1 MGSENSLVLHREKDA
16 TTTELRRC
24 RRKQKTKNYP
34 EGIPSEQNH
43 KRTMAFK
50 KENRPRPT
58 FSKITIGLASPDTIL
73 ERSYGEVL
81 KPETINY
88 RTYKPERDGL
98 FCERIFGPVK
108 DYECACGKYKRIRYK
123 GIVCDRCGVEVT
135 EKKVRRERMGHIKL
149 VVPVVHIWYF
159 KSLPNKIGYLLGVS
173 SKKLET
179 IIYYER
185 FVVIQSGIRADKGQ
199 NVGDLLTEEE
209 YLDIL
214 ETLPKDNQYLPDDDP
229 NKFIAKMGA
238 EAVHDML
245 QRIDLDQLSFD
256 LRNAAATET
265 SQQRK
270 ADALK
275 RLSVVEAFRDA
286 NTRITNRP
294 EWMVMQYIP
303 VIPPELRP
311 LVPLDG
317 GRFASSDLNDL
328 YRRVIIRNNRLKR
341 LLEIKAPE
349 VILRNEKR
357 MLQEAIDSLF
367 DNSRKS
373 NAVKAEG
380 GRALKSL
387 SDVLKGKQGRFRQN
401 LLGKRV
407 DYSGRSVIVV
417 GPEMKL
423 HECGLPK
430 DMAAELFKPFII
442 RKLIERGI
450 VKTVKSARKLVDKK
464 EAIVW
469 DILENILKGHPVLL
483 NRAPTLH
490 RLSIQAFQPKLIEG
504 KAIQLHPL
512 VTTAFNADFDGDQM
526 AVHVPLSNAAIL
538 EAQLLMLAS
547 HNILNPQNGTPITL
561 PSQDMVLGLYYI
573 SKGRKS
579 ADGEKVRGE
588 GKVFYSTE
596 EVMIAFNEG
605 VVDLHAWVKV
615 KTNIRNADG
624 LLEHKLIETTV
635 GRVIFNQYVP
645 AEVGF
650 VNALLTKKNL
660 REIIGDI
667 IEITSVPKT
676 AKFLD
681 DIKQLGFRTAFQ
693 GGLSFSINDL
703 IIPDIKEE
711 LLENAKGEVSEV
723 WENYNMGLITN
734 NERYN
739 QTVDIWSRVDTRITE
754 TLIRE
759 LATDKQGFNS
769 VYMMLDSGARGSKQ
783 QIKQLAGIRGLM
795 AKPRKSGSSGS
806 EIIENPILSN
816 FKGGLNVLDYF
827 ISTHGARKGLA
838 DTALKTA
845 DAGYLTRR
853 LVDVAQDVVITEED
867 CGTLRGIATSALKDN
882 EDIIEALADRIV
894 GRISLHD
901 VYDLQN
907 DSLIVA
913 AGDEITPVV
922 AKKIED
928 AGIETI
934 EIRSVL
940 TCESKRGCCVR
951 CYGKNLASGVRAQRG
966 DAVGIIAAQS
976 IGEPGTQLTLR
987 TFHVGGVAGSA
998 TVDSTLLAKFE
1009 GTVQFDGLRTV
1020 AIQNN
1025 EGDKVQ
1031 IVIGRT
1037 GEVRVI
1043 DTKND
1048 RLLISN
1054 NIPYGATLLVRDGQK
1069 VGKGDVICTWD
1080 PFNNVIVAE
1089 VNGSLRFENVIEGVT
1104 YREESDEQ
1112 TGHREKVVIETRDK
1126 TKIPSVIVE
1135 GKEIKS
1141 YNLPTGS
1148 HIIPDEGDE
1157 VKAGQVIVKIPR
1169 VLGKLRDITGGL
1181 PRVTELFE
1189 ARNPS
1194 NPAVVSEIDGVVTMG
1209 AIKRGNREII
1219 IEAKDGVQKKY
1230 LVPLTR
1236 QILAQDGD
1244 FVKAG
1249 SPLSDGQISPQD
1261 ILSIQGPFAVQQYV
1275 VNEIQE
1281 VYRLQGVKINDKHI
1295 EVIVRQ
1301 MMRKV
1306 SIVDP
1311 GDTRFLEDDSVD
1323 KFEFLEENDFIF
1335 DKKVVTEVG
1344 ESAKLRAGQIVSLRE
1359 VREEN
1364 SVLRRNDK
1372 KLVEF
1377 RDAQP
1382 ATSSP
1387 TLLGITKA
1395 SLGVQSWI
1403 SAASFQE
1410 TTKVLSSAAIHGKT
1424 DEMLGLKENV
1434 ITGHPIPAGT
1444 GLRDFE
1450 NMIVGSKEEY
1460 ELLQTTR
1467 EAMTFDEEE

>member
-1 MGSENSLVLHREKDA
+1 MAIKKD
-16 TTTELRRC
+16 
-24 RRKQKTKNYP
+24 
-34 EGIPSEQNH
+34 
-43 KRTMAFK
+43 
-50 KENRPRPT
+50 NRPRPA

-179 IIYYER
+179 IVYYER

-214 ETLPKDNQYLPDDDP
+214 DALPKDNQYLPDDDP

-387 SDVLKGKQGRFRQN
+387 TDVLKGKQGRFRQN
-401 LLGKRV
+401 PLGKRV

-417 GPEMKL
+417 GPDMKL

-464 EAIVW
+464 ESVVW
-469 DILENILKGHPVLL
+469 DILENILKGHPILL

-526 AVHVPLSNAAIL
+526 AVHVPLSNAAVL

-573 SKGRKS
+573 TKGKKTN
-579 ADGEKVRGE
+579 ANETIRGE
-588 GKVFYSTE
+588 GKAFYSSE
-596 EVMIAFNEG
+596 EVIIAYNEG
-605 VVDLHAWVKV
+605 KVDLHAWIKV
-615 KTNIRNADG
+615 KANIRNADG

-635 GRVIFNQYVP
+635 GRVIFNQHVP

-660 REIIGDI
+660 RDIIGDI
-667 IEITSVPKT
+667 IEITNVPKT

-693 GGLSFSINDL
+693 GGLSFNINDL
-703 IIPDIKEE
+703 IIPDVKEQ
-711 LLENAKGEVSEV
+711 LLENV
-723 WENYNMGLITN
+723 
-734 NERYN
+734 
-739 QTVDIWSRVDTRITE
+739 
-754 TLIRE
+754 
-759 LATDKQGFNS
+759 
-769 VYMMLDSGARGSKQ
+769 
-783 QIKQLAGIRGLM
+783 
-795 AKPRKSGSSGS
+795 
-806 EIIENPILSN
+806 
-816 FKGGLNVLDYF
+816 
-827 ISTHGARKGLA
+827 
-838 DTALKTA
+838 
-845 DAGYLTRR
+845 
-853 LVDVAQDVVITEED
+853 
-867 CGTLRGIATSALKDN
+867 
-882 EDIIEALADRIV
+882 
-894 GRISLHD
+894 
-901 VYDLQN
+901 
-907 DSLIVA
+907 
-913 AGDEITPVV
+913 
-922 AKKIED
+922 
-928 AGIETI
+928 
-934 EIRSVL
+934 
-940 TCESKRGCCVR
+940 
-951 CYGKNLASGVRAQRG
+951 
-966 DAVGIIAAQS
+966 
-976 IGEPGTQLTLR
+976 
-987 TFHVGGVAGSA
+987 
-998 TVDSTLLAKFE
+998 
-1009 GTVQFDGLRTV
+1009 
-1020 AIQNN
+1020 
-1025 EGDKVQ
+1025 
-1031 IVIGRT
+1031 
-1037 GEVRVI
+1037 
-1043 DTKND
+1043 
-1048 RLLISN
+1048 
-1054 NIPYGATLLVRDGQK
+1054 
-1069 VGKGDVICTWD
+1069 
-1080 PFNNVIVAE
+1080 
-1089 VNGSLRFENVIEGVT
+1089 
-1104 YREESDEQ
+1104 
-1112 TGHREKVVIETRDK
+1112 
-1126 TKIPSVIVE
+1126 
-1135 GKEIKS
+1135 
-1141 YNLPTGS
+1141 
-1148 HIIPDEGDE
+1148 
-1157 VKAGQVIVKIPR
+1157 
-1169 VLGKLRDITGGL
+1169 
-1181 PRVTELFE
+1181 
-1189 ARNPS
+1189 
-1194 NPAVVSEIDGVVTMG
+1194 
-1209 AIKRGNREII
+1209 
-1219 IEAKDGVQKKY
+1219 
-1230 LVPLTR
+1230 
-1236 QILAQDGD
+1236 
-1244 FVKAG
+1244 
-1249 SPLSDGQISPQD
+1249 
-1261 ILSIQGPFAVQQYV
+1261 
-1275 VNEIQE
+1275 
-1281 VYRLQGVKINDKHI
+1281 
-1295 EVIVRQ
+1295 
-1301 MMRKV
+1301 
-1306 SIVDP
+1306 
-1311 GDTRFLEDDSVD
+1311 
-1323 KFEFLEENDFIF
+1323 
-1335 DKKVVTEVG
+1335 
-1344 ESAKLRAGQIVSLRE
+1344 
-1359 VREEN
+1359 
-1364 SVLRRNDK
+1364 
-1372 KLVEF
+1372 
-1377 RDAQP
+1377 
-1382 ATSSP
+1382 
-1387 TLLGITKA
+1387 
-1395 SLGVQSWI
+1395 
-1403 SAASFQE
+1403 
-1410 TTKVLSSAAIHGKT
+1410 
-1424 DEMLGLKENV
+1424 
-1434 ITGHPIPAGT
+1434 
-1444 GLRDFE
+1444 
-1450 NMIVGSKEEY
+1450 
-1460 ELLQTTR
+1460 
-1467 EAMTFDEEE
+1467 

>member
-1 MGSENSLVLHREKDA
+1 
-16 TTTELRRC
+16 
-24 RRKQKTKNYP
+24 
-34 EGIPSEQNH
+34 
-43 KRTMAFK
+43 MAIK

-58 FSKITIGLASPDTIL
+58 FSRITIGLASPDTIL

-159 KSLPNKIGYLLGVS
+159 KSLPNKIGYLLGMS
-173 SKKLET
+173 SKKLES
-179 IIYYER
+179 IVYYER
-185 FVVIQSGIRADKGQ
+185 FVVIQSGLRADKGQ
-199 NVGDLLTEEE
+199 NYGDLLTEEE

-214 ETLPKDNQYLPDDDP
+214 EALPKDNQYLPDDDP

-238 EAVHDML
+238 EAVHDL
-245 QRIDLDQLSFD
+245 LARIDLDQLSFD

-294 EWMVMQYIP
+294 EWMVMQYVP

-357 MLQEAIDSLF
+357 MLQEAVDSLF

-417 GPEMKL
+417 GPELKL

-464 EAIVW
+464 EAVVW
-469 DILENILKGHPVLL
+469 DILENILKGHPVML

-526 AVHVPLSNAAIL
+526 AVHVPLSNAAVL
-538 EAQLLMLAS
+538 EAQLLMLSS

-573 SKGRKS
+573 TKGKKS
-579 ADGEKVRGE
+579 SDAEKVKGE
-588 GKVFYSTE
+588 DKIFYSNE
-596 EVMIAFNEG
+596 EVIIAYNEG
-605 VVDLHAWVKV
+605 VVDLHAWIKV
-615 KTNIRNADG
+615 KTNIRNEDG

-635 GRVIFNQYVP
+635 GRVIFNQHVP
-645 AEVGF
+645 NEVGF

-667 IEITSVPKT
+667 IKITNIPKT
-676 AKFLD
+676 VKFLD

-693 GGLSFSINDL
+693 GGLSFNINDL
-703 IIPDIKEE
+703 IIPDNKEE
-711 LLENAKGEVSEV
+711 LLGNAKVEVDEV
-723 WENYNMGLITN
+723 WDNYNMGLITN

-739 QTVDIWSRVDTRITE
+739 QIVDIWSRVDTRITE

-759 LATDKQGFNS
+759 LSHDKQGFNS

-783 QIKQLAGIRGLM
+783 QIKQLAGMRGLM
-795 AKPRKSGSSGS
+795 AKPRKSGSTGS

-853 LVDVAQDVVITEED
+853 LVDVSQDMVITEED
-867 CGTLRGIATSALKDN
+867 CGTLRGIATTALKDN
-882 EDIIEALADRIV
+882 EDIIEPLSDRIA
-894 GRISLHD
+894 GRTSLHD
-901 VYDLQN
+901 VYDPQSEEL
-907 DSLIVA
+907 LVA
-913 AGDEITPVV
+913 GGDEITTEI

-928 AGIETI
+928 AAVEAV

-940 TCESKRGCCVR
+940 TCESKRGVCVK
-951 CYGKNLASGVRAQRG
+951 CYGKNLANGNLAQRG

-998 TVDSTLLAKFE
+998 SVESTLPAKFD
-1009 GTVQFDGLRTV
+1009 GTIQFDGLRTV
-1020 AIQNN
+1020 ITENN

-1031 IVIGRT
+1031 VVIGRT
-1037 GEVRVI
+1037 GEVRII

-1054 NIPYGATLLVRDGQK
+1054 NIPYGATLSVKDGQK

-1080 PFNNVIVAE
+1080 PFNNVIIAE
-1089 VNGSLRFENVIEGVT
+1089 INGTVKFENVIEGVT
-1104 YREESDEQ
+1104 YREEADEQ

-1126 TKIPSVIVE
+1126 TKIPSILVE

-1148 HIIPDEGDE
+1148 HIVVEGDDD
-1157 VKAGQVIVKIPR
+1157 VKAGKVIVKIPR

-1194 NPAVVSEIDGVVTMG
+1194 NPAIVSEIDGVVTMG
-1209 AIKRGNREII
+1209 AVKRGNREII
-1219 IEAKDGVQKKY
+1219 IEAKDGVTKKY

-1249 SPLSDGQISPQD
+1249 SPLSDGQTSPQD

-1281 VYRLQGVKINDKHI
+1281 VYRLQGVRINDKHI

-1311 GDTRFLEDDSVD
+1311 GDTKFLEEDLVD
-1323 KFEFLEENDFIF
+1323 KFEFVEENDFIY
-1335 DKKVVTEVG
+1335 DKKVVTETGDSV
-1344 ESAKLRAGQIVSLRE
+1344 KLRAGQIVSVRDL
-1359 VREEN
+1359 REEN
-1364 SVLRRNDK
+1364 SILRRNDK

-1377 RDAQP
+1377 RDARP
-1382 ATSSP
+1382 ATSAP

-1395 SLGVQSWI
+1395 SLGTQSWI

-1410 TTKVLSSAAIHGKT
+1410 TTKVLSSAAIQGKT
-1424 DEMLGLKENV
+1424 DEMMGLKENV

-1444 GLRDFE
+1444 GLREFE

>member
-1 MGSENSLVLHREKDA
+1 MAIKKD
-16 TTTELRRC
+16 
-24 RRKQKTKNYP
+24 
-34 EGIPSEQNH
+34 
-43 KRTMAFK
+43 
-50 KENRPRPT
+50 NRPKSS
-58 FSKITIGLASPDTIL
+58 FSKITISLASPDSIL
-73 ERSYGEVL
+73 DRSYGEVL

-98 FCERIFGPVK
+98 FCEKIFGPVK

-159 KSLPNKIGYLLGVS
+159 KSLPNKIGYLLGIS
-173 SKKLET
+173 SKKLES

-185 FVVIQSGIRADKGQ
+185 FVVIQPGILADKGKKQ
-199 NVGDLLTEEE
+199 GDLLAEEE
-209 YLDIL
+209 YLDL
-214 ETLPKDNQYLPDDDP
+214 LDTLPKENQYLPDEDP

-238 EAVHDML
+238 EAVHDL
-245 QRIDLDQLSFD
+245 LLRIKLDELSYS
-256 LRNAAATET
+256 LRSAAATET

-275 RLSVVEAFRDA
+275 RLSVVESFRDA
-286 NTRITNRP
+286 NSRIVNRP

-417 GPEMKL
+417 GPELKL

-450 VKTVKSARKLVDKK
+450 VKTVKSARKLVDRKD
-464 EAIVW
+464 ASVW
-469 DILENILKGHPVLL
+469 DILENILKGHPIML

-490 RLSIQAFQPKLIEG
+490 RLSIQSFQPKLVEG

-512 VTTAFNADFDGDQM
+512 VCASFNADFDGDQM
-526 AVHVPLSNAAIL
+526 AVHVPLSHAAVL

-573 SKGRKS
+573 SKGKRN
-579 ADGEKVRGE
+579 ADNDVVKGE
-588 GKVFYSTE
+588 GMRFYNAD
-596 EVMIAFNEG
+596 EVIIAYNEAK
-605 VVDLHAWVKV
+605 VDLHAFIKVKV
-615 KTNIRNADG
+615 NVRNDQG
-624 LLEHKLIETTV
+624 VLENKLIETTV
-635 GRVIFNQYVP
+635 GRVLFNQAVP

-650 VNALLTKKNL
+650 INALLTKKSL
-660 REIIGDI
+660 RDIIGDI
-667 IEITSVPKT
+667 IKITNVPTT

-681 DIKQLGFRTAFQ
+681 AIKEIGFRMAFR
-693 GGLSFSINDL
+693 GGLSFNIQDL
-703 IIPDIKEE
+703 ILPVKKEDMIDQ
-711 LLENAKGEVSEV
+711 AADEVKEV
-723 WENYNMGLITN
+723 WNNYNMGLITN

-739 QTVDIWSRVDTRITE
+739 QIVDIWSRVDTKVTE
-754 TLIRE
+754 SLIR
-759 LATDKQGFNS
+759 AMASDKQGFNS

-783 QIKQLAGIRGLM
+783 QVKQLAGIRGLM
-795 AKPRKSGSSGS
+795 AKPRKSGSTGS

-816 FKGGLNVLDYF
+816 FKDGLSVLEYF

-853 LVDVAQDVVITEED
+853 LVDVAQDVIIADED

-882 EDIIEALADRIV
+882 EDIVEPLYDRIL
-894 GRISLHD
+894 GRTSLHD
-901 VYDLQN
+901 VYEPLTDN
-907 DSLIVA
+907 LIVS
-913 AGDEITPVV
+913 AGEHINEDT

-928 AGIETI
+928 SGIETI

-940 TCESKRGCCVR
+940 TCESKRGVCVK
-951 CYGKNLASGVRAQRG
+951 CYGLNLATGNIAQKG

-998 TVDSTLLAKFE
+998 SVESHLVAKFE
-1009 GTVQFDGLRTV
+1009 GVVQFDGLRTV
-1020 AIQNN
+1020 KAKNN
-1025 EGDKVQ
+1025 EGKDVQ

-1037 GEVRVI
+1037 AEMRI
-1043 DTKND
+1043 MDLKND
-1048 RLLISN
+1048 RVLITN
-1054 NIPYGATLLVRDGQK
+1054 NVPYGSLLVATEGKK
-1069 VGKGDVICTWD
+1069 VAKGDVICSWD
-1080 PFNNVIVAE
+1080 PFNNVVIAE
-1089 VNGSLRFENVIEGVT
+1089 VAGQVVFENVIDGVT
-1104 YREESDEQ
+1104 FREEADEQ
-1112 TGHREKVVIETRDK
+1112 TGHREKVVIESKDK
-1126 TKIPSVIVE
+1126 TKIPSIKIL
-1135 GKEIKS
+1135 GKDEKM
-1141 YNLPTGS
+1141 YNLPVGS
-1148 HIIPDEGDE
+1148 HIVIEEGDE
-1157 VKAGQVIVKIPR
+1157 VKAGQVLVKIPR

-1189 ARNPS
+1189 ARNPG
-1194 NPAVVSEIDGVVTMG
+1194 NPAVVSEIDGVVTFG
-1209 AIKRGNREII
+1209 DIKRGNREIKV
-1219 IEAKDGVQKKY
+1219 EAKDGIVKKY
-1230 LVPLTR
+1230 LVTLTR
-1236 QILAQDGD
+1236 QILVQDGD

-1249 SPLSDGQISPQD
+1249 TPLSDGQIAPSD
-1261 ILSIQGPFAVQQYV
+1261 ILSIKGPFAVQEYV

-1301 MMRKV
+1301 MMRKAE
-1306 SIVDP
+1306 IVDP
-1311 GDTRFLEDDSVD
+1311 GDTRFLEGD
-1323 KFEFLEENDFIF
+1323 LEDRLDFNVENDWIY
-1335 DKKVVTEVG
+1335 DKKFVEDAGDSEV
-1344 ESAKLRAGQIVSLRE
+1344 LHVGQIASLRE
-1359 VREEN
+1359 IREEN
-1364 SVLRRNDK
+1364 SILRRADK
-1372 KLVEF
+1372 KVVEF
-1377 RDAQP
+1377 RDARP
-1382 ATSSP
+1382 ATSTP
-1387 TLLGITKA
+1387 VLLGITKA
-1395 SLGVQSWI
+1395 SLGTQSWI

-1410 TTKVLSSAAIHGKT
+1410 TTKVLSSAAIQGKT
-1424 DEMLGLKENV
+1424 DDMLGLKENV
-1434 ITGHPIPAGT
+1434 ITGHHIPAGT
-1444 GLRDFE
+1444 GLREYE
-1450 NMIVGSKEEY
+1450 NILVGSKEEY
-1460 ELLQTTR
+1460 ELLQITR
-1467 EAMTFDEEE
+1467 EVMSFDEEE

>member
-1 MGSENSLVLHREKDA
+1 
-16 TTTELRRC
+16 
-24 RRKQKTKNYP
+24 
-34 EGIPSEQNH
+34 
-43 KRTMAFK
+43 MAFK
-50 KENRPRPT
+50 KENRPRST
-58 FSKITIGLASPDTIL
+58 FSKITIGLASPDSIL

-159 KSLPNKIGYLLGVS
+159 KSLPNKIGYLLGTS

-179 IIYYER
+179 IVYYER
-185 FVVIQSGIRADKGQ
+185 FVVIQAGIRADKGQ
-199 NVGDLLTEEE
+199 KYADLLTEEE

-214 ETLPKDNQYLPDDDP
+214 DALPKENQLLPDEDP

-238 EAVHDML
+238 EAVHAML
-245 QRIDLDQLSFD
+245 ERLDLDQLSFD
-256 LRNAAATET
+256 LRNAAANET

-275 RLSVVEAFRDA
+275 RLSVVESFRDA
-286 NTRITNRP
+286 NTRIVNRP

-417 GPEMKL
+417 GPEMKM

-464 EAIVW
+464 EAIIW
-469 DILENILKGHPVLL
+469 DILENILKGHPVML

-538 EAQLLMLAS
+538 EAQLLMLSS

-573 SKGRKS
+573 TKGKKTIG
-579 ADGEKVRGE
+579 DDIVKGE
-588 GKVFYSTE
+588 GKAFYSAE
-596 EVMIAFNEG
+596 EVIIAYNEKQI
-605 VVDLHAWVKV
+605 DLHA
-615 KTNIRNADG
+615 NIRVRANWRNADG
-624 LLEHKLIETTV
+624 TLTYKLIETTV
-635 GRVIFNQYVP
+635 GRVIFNQFVP
-645 AEVGF
+645 KEVGF
-650 VNALLTKKNL
+650 INTLLTKKNL

-667 IEITSVPKT
+667 IKWTNVPVT

-681 DIKQLGFRTAFQ
+681 DIKSLGYRMAFR
-693 GGLSFSINDL
+693 GGLSFNINDL
-703 IIPDIKEE
+703 IIPAVKEE
-711 LLENAKGEVSEV
+711 LVENAQSEVSEV
-723 WENYNMGLITN
+723 WDSYNMGLITN

-739 QTVDIWSRVDTRITE
+739 QIIDIWSRVDTKVTE

-759 LATDKQGFNS
+759 LAIDKQGFNS

-783 QIKQLAGIRGLM
+783 QIKQLAGMRGLM

-806 EIIENPILSN
+806 EIIENPILAN
-816 FKGGLNVLDYF
+816 FKDGLSVLEYF

-853 LVDVAQDVVITEED
+853 LVDVAQDVVINEED
-867 CGTLRGIATSALKDN
+867 CGTLRGIATAALKDN
-882 EDIIEALADRIV
+882 EDIIETLSDRIE
-894 GRISLHD
+894 GRTSLHN
-901 VYDLQN
+901 VYHPVTEEV
-907 DSLIVA
+907 LIG
-913 AGDEITPVV
+913 AGQEISAEV

-928 AGIETI
+928 TGVEAV

-940 TCESKRGCCVR
+940 TCESKRGVCVK
-951 CYGKNLASGVRAQRG
+951 CYGKNLASGTIAQRG

-998 TVDSTLLAKFE
+998 SVESSLLAKFD
-1009 GTVQFDGLRTV
+1009 GTLQFDGLRTV
-1020 AIQNN
+1020 NTENN
-1025 EGDKVQ
+1025 EGKKIAV
-1031 IVIGRT
+1031 VIGRT
-1037 GEVRVI
+1037 GEIRNTDVK
-1043 DTKND
+1043 TD
-1048 RLLISN
+1048 RLLN
-1054 NIPYGATLLVRDGQK
+1054 TMHIPYGAILNVKDGQK
-1069 VGKGDVICTWD
+1069 VAKGDVICTWD

-1089 VNGSLRFENVIEGVT
+1089 SNGTVTFESVIEGIT
-1104 YREESDEQ
+1104 YRDEADEQ
-1112 TGHREKVVIETRDK
+1112 TGHREKVVIETKDK
-1126 TKIPSVIVE
+1126 TKLPAIIVE
-1135 GKEIKS
+1135 GKDKKT
-1141 YNLPTGS
+1141 YNLPVGS
-1148 HIIPDEGDE
+1148 HISIEQGDV
-1157 VKAGQVIVKIPR
+1157 VKSGQVLVKIPR
-1169 VLGKLRDITGGL
+1169 VLSKLKDITGGL

-1194 NPAVVSEIDGVVTMG
+1194 NPAVVCEIDGVVSFG
-1209 AIKRGNREII
+1209 AIKRGNREISV
-1219 IEAKDGVQKKY
+1219 EAKDGVLRKY
-1230 LVPLTR
+1230 LVPLSR
-1236 QILAQDGD
+1236 QILVQDSD

-1249 SPLSDGQISPQD
+1249 AALSDGQIAPAD
-1261 ILSIQGPFAVQQYV
+1261 ILSIKGPFAVQEYV

-1281 VYRLQGVKINDKHI
+1281 VYRLQGVRINDKHI

-1306 SIVDP
+1306 TIEDA
-1311 GDTRFLEDDSVD
+1311 GDTKFLEGDTEDRLD
-1323 KFEFLEENDFIF
+1323 FNMENDYIF
-1335 DKKVVTEVG
+1335 DKKVVTDAG
-1344 ESAKLRAGQIVSLRE
+1344 ESTTLKSGQITTLRD

-1364 SVLRRNDK
+1364 SILRRSDK

-1377 RDAQP
+1377 RDAHP

-1387 TLLGITKA
+1387 LLLGITKA
-1395 SLGVQSWI
+1395 SLGTHSWI

-1410 TTKVLSSAAIHGKT
+1410 TTKVLSSAAIQGKT

-1434 ITGHPIPAGT
+1434 ITGHHIPAGT
-1444 GLRDFE
+1444 GLREFE

-1460 ELLQTTR
+1460 ELLMTTK
-1467 EAMTFDEEE
+1467 EAMSFDEEE

>member
-1 MGSENSLVLHREKDA
+1 
-16 TTTELRRC
+16 
-24 RRKQKTKNYP
+24 
-34 EGIPSEQNH
+34 
-43 KRTMAFK
+43 MAFNK
-50 KENRPRPT
+50 RDNRPRPT
-58 FSKITIGLASPDTIL
+58 FSKITIGLASPDSIL
-73 ERSYGEVL
+73 EKSFGEVL

-159 KSLPNKIGYLLGVS
+159 KSLPNKIGYLLGMS
-173 SKKLET
+173 SKKLES

-185 FVVIQSGIRADKGQ
+185 FVVIQPGIRTDKGQ
-199 NVGDLLTEEE
+199 NYGDLLTEEE

-214 ETLPKDNQYLPDDDP
+214 DTLPKDNQYLPDDDP
-229 NKFIAKMGA
+229 NKFVAKMGA
-238 EAVHDML
+238 EAVSDL
-245 QRIDLDQLSFD
+245 LSRIDLDQLSFD

-275 RLSVVEAFRDA
+275 RLSVVESFRDA
-286 NTRITNRP
+286 QTRISNRP

-357 MLQEAIDSLF
+357 MLQEAVDSLF

-464 EAIVW
+464 EAVIW
-469 DILENILKGHPVLL
+469 DILENILKGHPVML

-490 RLSIQAFQPKLIEG
+490 RLSIQAFQPKLVEG

-512 VTTAFNADFDGDQM
+512 VTSAFNADFDGDQM

-573 SKGRKS
+573 SKGKKS
-579 ADGEKVRGE
+579 TETEKVLGE
-588 GKVFYSTE
+588 GKAFYSEE
-596 EVMIAFNEG
+596 EVIIAYNEG
-605 VVDLHAWVKV
+605 KIDLHAHIRVRTKV
-615 KTNIRNADG
+615 RQNEELVT
-624 LLEHKLIETTV
+624 KLIETTV
-635 GRVIFNQYVP
+635 GRVIFNQFVP
-645 AEVGF
+645 KEVGF

-667 IEITSVPKT
+667 IKITNVPKT

-703 IIPDIKEE
+703 IIPDIKNE
-711 LLENAKGEVSEV
+711 LLENAKVEVEEV

-739 QTVDIWSRVDTRITE
+739 QIVDIWSRVDTRITE

-783 QIKQLAGIRGLM
+783 QIKQLAGMRGLM
-795 AKPRKSGSSGS
+795 AKPRKSGSTGS

-882 EDIIEALADRIV
+882 EDVIEPLSDRIE
-894 GRISLHD
+894 GRTSVHD
-901 VYDLQN
+901 VYDPITEE
-907 DSLIVA
+907 LIIS
-913 AGDEITPVV
+913 AGEEITTDI
-922 AKKIED
+922 ANKIEER
-928 AGIETI
+928 GIETV

-940 TCESKRGCCVR
+940 TCEAKRGTCVK
-951 CYGKNLASGVRAQRG
+951 CYGKNLATGILAQRG

-998 TVDSTLLAKFE
+998 SVESTLPAKFD
-1009 GTVQFDGLRTV
+1009 GTIQFDGVRSVTTT
-1020 AIQNN
+1020 NN
-1025 EGDKVQ
+1025 EGEKVQ
-1031 IVIGRT
+1031 VVIGRT
-1037 GEVRVI
+1037 GEVRI
-1043 DTKND
+1043 MDEKND
-1048 RLLISN
+1048 RLLITN
-1054 NIPYGATLLVRDGQK
+1054 NVPYGATLLVKDGQK
-1069 VGKGDVICTWD
+1069 IKKGDIICTWD

-1089 VNGSLRFENVIEGVT
+1089 QDGTLKFENVLEGIT
-1104 YREESDEQ
+1104 FREESDEQ

-1126 TKIPSVIVE
+1126 TKIPSIIVE
-1135 GKEIKS
+1135 GKDRKS

-1148 HIIPDEGDE
+1148 HIVVEE
-1157 VKAGQVIVKIPR
+1157 NEQVKAGQVLVKIPR

-1209 AIKRGNREII
+1209 SIKRGNREII
-1219 IEAKDGVQKKY
+1219 IEAKDGVTRKY

-1249 SPLSDGQISPQD
+1249 SPLSDGQVAPAD
-1261 ILSIQGPFAVQQYV
+1261 ILAIQGPYAVQQYV

-1281 VYRLQGVKINDKHI
+1281 VYRLQGVRINDKHI

-1311 GDTRFLEDDSVD
+1311 GDTKFLEEDLVD
-1323 KFEFLEENDFIF
+1323 KFEFLEENDYIF
-1335 DKKVVTEVG
+1335 DKKVVTDAG
-1344 ESAKLRAGQIVSLRE
+1344 ESTKMRAGQIVSLRE
-1359 VREEN
+1359 LREEN
-1364 SVLRRNDK
+1364 SILRRNDK

-1377 RDAQP
+1377 RDAKP
-1382 ATSSP
+1382 ATSAP

-1395 SLGVQSWI
+1395 SLGVTSWI

-1410 TTKVLSSAAIHGKT
+1410 TTKVLSSAAIQGKT
-1424 DEMLGLKENV
+1424 DDMLGLKENV
-1434 ITGHPIPAGT
+1434 ITGHLIPAGT
-1444 GLRDFE
+1444 GLREFE

-1467 EAMTFDEEE
+1467 EAMNFDEEE

>member
-1 MGSENSLVLHREKDA
+1 
-16 TTTELRRC
+16 
-24 RRKQKTKNYP
+24 
-34 EGIPSEQNH
+34 
-43 KRTMAFK
+43 MAIK
-50 KENRPRPT
+50 KENRPKSN
-58 FSKITIGLASPDTIL
+58 FSSITISLASPDAIL

-108 DYECACGKYKRIRYK
+108 DYECYCGKYKRIRYK

-135 EKKVRRERMGHIKL
+135 EKKVRRERMGHIRL

-159 KSLPNKIGYLLGVS
+159 KSLPNKIGYLLGMS

-179 IIYYER
+179 IVYYER
-185 FVVIQSGIRADKGQ
+185 YVVIQPGAKQEKGM
-199 NVGDLLTEEE
+199 NYGDLLTEEE

-214 ETLPKDNQYLPDDDP
+214 DTLPKDNQLLPDEDP
-229 NKFIAKMGA
+229 NKFIARMGA
-238 EAVHDML
+238 EAVEMML
-245 QRIDLDQLSFD
+245 ARIDLDSLSYQ
-256 LRNAAATET
+256 LRNQAATET

-270 ADALK
+270 AEALK
-275 RLSVVEAFRDA
+275 RLSVVEAFREA
-286 NTRITNRP
+286 NTRVENRP

-303 VIPPELRP
+303 VVPPELRP

-341 LLEIKAPE
+341 LIEIKAPE

-357 MLQEAIDSLF
+357 MLQEAVDSLF

-417 GPEMKL
+417 GPELKL

-450 VKTVKSARKLVDKK
+450 VKTVKSAKKLVDRK
-464 EAIVW
+464 EAVVW
-469 DILENILKGHPVLL
+469 DILENVLKGHPVML

-490 RLSIQAFQPKLIEG
+490 RLSIQAFQPKLVEG

-512 VTTAFNADFDGDQM
+512 VCSAFNADFDGDQM

-538 EAQLLMLAS
+538 EAQLLMLSS

-573 SKGRKS
+573 TKGRKS
-579 ADGEKVRGE
+579 TETEKVQGE
-588 GKVFYSTE
+588 GKAFYSAE
-596 EVMIAFNEG
+596 EVIIAYNEG
-605 VVDLHAWVKV
+605 RVDLHAHIKV
-615 KTNIRNADG
+615 KALVRNAKG
-624 LLEHKLIETTV
+624 ELENKLTETTV

-645 AEVGF
+645 KEAGY
-650 VNALLTKKNL
+650 VNALLTKKSL

-667 IEITSVPKT
+667 IKYTDIPKT

-681 DIKQLGFRTAFQ
+681 DIKQLGFRMAFR
-693 GGLSFSINDL
+693 GGLSFNINDL
-703 IIPDIKEE
+703 IIPEVKQHMIDG
-711 LLENAKGEVSEV
+711 AAGEVDEV
-723 WENYNMGLITN
+723 WDNYNMGLITN

-739 QTVDIWSRVDTRITE
+739 QIIDIWSRVDTKVTE

-783 QIKQLAGIRGLM
+783 QIKQLAGLRGLM
-795 AKPRKSGSSGS
+795 AKPRKSGSTGS

-816 FKGGLNVLDYF
+816 FKDGLNVLEYF

-867 CGTLRGIATSALKDN
+867 CGTLRGIATTALKDN
-882 EDIIEALADRIV
+882 EEVVEPLYDRIL
-894 GRISLHD
+894 GRTSLHD
-901 VYDLQN
+901 IYDPM
-907 DSLIVA
+907 SEELIVA
-913 AGDEITPVV
+913 AGEEITEDI
-922 AKKIED
+922 AHRIEES
-928 AGIETI
+928 AIETV

-940 TCESKRGCCVR
+940 TCESRRGVCVK
-951 CYGKNLASGVRAQRG
+951 CYGKNLATGYLAQRG

-998 TVDSTLLAKFE
+998 SVESALNAKFE
-1009 GTVQFDGLRTV
+1009 GTVQFDGLRTTTYE
-1020 AIQNN
+1020 NN
-1025 EGDKVQ
+1025 EGEKVQ
-1031 IVIGRT
+1031 VVIGRT
-1037 GEVRVI
+1037 GELRIMDV
-1043 DTKND
+1043 KND
-1048 RLLISN
+1048 RLLITN
-1054 NIPYGATLLVRDGQK
+1054 NIPYGSTLLVKDGQK
-1069 VGKGDVICTWD
+1069 VAKGDAICTWD
-1080 PFNNVIVAE
+1080 PFNAVIVSEIA
-1089 VNGSLRFENVIEGVT
+1089 GSVRFDSIIEGIT
-1104 YREESDEQ
+1104 FREEADEQ
-1112 TGHREKVVIETRDK
+1112 TGHREKVVIETKDK
-1126 TKIPSVIVE
+1126 NKIPSIIIE
-1135 GKEIKS
+1135 GNKEVKS
-1141 YNLPTGS
+1141 YNLPVGS
-1148 HIIPDEGDE
+1148 HIVIDEGDS
-1157 VKAGQVIVKIPR
+1157 VRSGQVIVKIPR
-1169 VLGKLRDITGGL
+1169 VIGKLRDITGGL

-1194 NPAVVSEIDGVVTMG
+1194 NPAIVSEIDGVVTFG
-1209 AIKRGNREII
+1209 NIKRGNREII
-1219 IEAKDGVQKKY
+1219 IESRESQVKKY

-1236 QILAQDGD
+1236 HILVQDGD

-1249 SPLSDGQISPQD
+1249 TALSDGSITPAD
-1261 ILSIQGPFAVQQYV
+1261 ILSIKGPFAVQEYL

-1306 SIVDP
+1306 TIEDP
-1311 GDTRFLEDDSVD
+1311 GDTRFLEGDTTD
-1323 KFEFLEENDFIF
+1323 KFEFFEENDNIF
-1335 DKKVVTEVG
+1335 DKKVVTDAG
-1344 ESAKLRAGQIVSLRE
+1344 ESGTLKAGQIVTLRQ

-1364 SVLRRNDK
+1364 SLLRRADK
-1372 KLVEF
+1372 KLVEY
-1377 RDAQP
+1377 RDANP

-1387 TLLGITKA
+1387 LLLGITKA
-1395 SLGVQSWI
+1395 SLGTHSWI

-1410 TTKVLSSAAIHGKT
+1410 TTKVLSSAAINGKT
-1424 DEMLGLKENV
+1424 DDMLGLKENV
-1434 ITGHPIPAGT
+1434 ITGHLIPAGT
-1444 GLRDFE
+1444 GLREFE

-1460 ELLQTTR
+1460 DILSSSKEVFQ
-1467 EAMTFDEEE
+1467 FDEEE

>member
-1 MGSENSLVLHREKDA
+1 
-16 TTTELRRC
+16 
-24 RRKQKTKNYP
+24 
-34 EGIPSEQNH
+34 
-43 KRTMAFK
+43 MAFK
-50 KENRPRPT
+50 KENRPRPS
-58 FSKITIGLASPDTIL
+58 FSQITIGLASPDSIL
-73 ERSYGEVL
+73 EKSYGEVL

-159 KSLPNKIGYLLGVS
+159 KSLPNKIGYLLGMS

-179 IIYYER
+179 IVYYER

-199 NVGDLLTEEE
+199 NYSDLLTEEE

-214 ETLPKDNQYLPDDDP
+214 DTLPKDNQHLPDEDP

-245 QRIDLDQLSFD
+245 QRLDLDQLSFD
-256 LRNAAATET
+256 LRNAAANET

-275 RLSVVEAFRDA
+275 RLSVVESFRDA
-286 NTRITNRP
+286 NTRINNRP
-294 EWMVMQYIP
+294 EWMVMRYIP

-380 GRALKSL
+380 GRPLKSL

-417 GPEMKL
+417 GPELKM

-464 EAIVW
+464 EAIIW
-469 DILENILKGHPVLL
+469 DILENILKGHPVML

-526 AVHVPLSNAAIL
+526 AVHVPLSSAAIL
-538 EAQLLMLAS
+538 EAQLLMLSS

-573 SKGRKS
+573 TKGKKS
-579 ADGEKVRGE
+579 TLTEKVKGE
-588 GKVFYSTE
+588 GKAYYSAD
-596 EVMIAFNEG
+596 EVIIAHNEKQL
-605 VVDLHAWVKV
+605 DLHANIRVKV
-615 KTNIRNADG
+615 NFRNADG
-624 LLEHKLIETTV
+624 TLTFKLIETTV
-635 GRVIFNQYVP
+635 GRVIFNQHVP
-645 AEVGF
+645 KEVGF
-650 VNALLTKKNL
+650 VNALLTKKAL
-660 REIIGDI
+660 REIIGNI
-667 IEITSVPKT
+667 LKWTSVPVT

-681 DIKQLGFRTAFQ
+681 DIKTLGYRMAFR
-693 GGLSFSINDL
+693 GGLSFNINDL
-703 IIPDIKEE
+703 IIPDVKQ
-711 LLENAKGEVSEV
+711 LLIDNAQGEVSEV
-723 WENYNMGLITN
+723 WDNYNMGLITN

-739 QTVDIWSRVDTRITE
+739 QIIDIWSRVDTKVTE
-754 TLIRE
+754 TLITE
-759 LATDKQGFNS
+759 LANDKQGFNS

-783 QIKQLAGIRGLM
+783 QIKQLAGLRGLM

-806 EIIENPILSN
+806 EIIENPILAN
-816 FKGGLNVLDYF
+816 FKDGLSVLEYF

-853 LVDVAQDVVITEED
+853 LVDVAQDVVINDED

-882 EDIIEALADRIV
+882 EDVIEQLSDRIE
-894 GRISLHD
+894 GRMSLHD
-901 VYDLQN
+901 VYHPLTEA
-907 DSLIVA
+907 LMIK
-913 AGDEITPVV
+913 GGEEISADM
-922 AKKIED
+922 AKEIEES
-928 AGIETI
+928 GIETV

-940 TCESKRGCCVR
+940 TCESKRGVCVK
-951 CYGKNLASGVRAQRG
+951 CYGKNLASGILAQRG

-998 TVDSTLLAKFE
+998 SVESTMPAKFD
-1009 GTVQFDGLRTV
+1009 GTIQFDGLRTV
-1020 AIQNN
+1020 NTEDN
-1025 EGDKVQ
+1025 EGKKVQ

-1037 GEVRVI
+1037 GEVRIMDV
-1043 DTKND
+1043 KND
-1048 RLLISN
+1048 RLLITN
-1054 NIPYGATLLVRDGQK
+1054 NVPYGATLNVKDGQK
-1069 VGKGDVICTWD
+1069 VTKGDVICTWD

-1089 VNGSLRFENVIEGVT
+1089 TAGAIKFDALIEGIT
-1104 YREESDEQ
+1104 YRDEADEQ
-1112 TGHREKVVIETRDK
+1112 TGHREKVVIETKDK
-1126 TKIPSVIVE
+1126 TKLASILLE
-1135 GKEIKS
+1135 GKEKKT
-1141 YNLPTGS
+1141 YNLPVGS
-1148 HIIPDEGDE
+1148 HIVVEEGDD
-1157 VKAGQVIVKIPR
+1157 VRSGQVLVKIPR
-1169 VLGKLRDITGGL
+1169 VLSKLKDITGGL

-1194 NPAVVSEIDGVVTMG
+1194 NPAVVCEIDGVTTFGV
-1209 AIKRGNREII
+1209 IKRGNREII
-1219 IEAKDGVQKKY
+1219 VEAKDGVVRKY
-1230 LVPLTR
+1230 LVPLSR
-1236 QILAQDGD
+1236 QILVQDGD

-1249 SPLSDGQISPQD
+1249 APLSDGQTAPAD
-1261 ILSIQGPFAVQQYV
+1261 ILAIKGPFAVQEYV

-1281 VYRLQGVKINDKHI
+1281 VYRLQGVKINDKHV

-1306 SIVDP
+1306 TIEDA
-1311 GDTRFLEDDSVD
+1311 GDTIFLEGDTED
-1323 KFEFLEENDFIF
+1323 KLDFNTENDAIF
-1335 DKKVVTEVG
+1335 DKKVVTEHG
-1344 ESAKLRAGQIVSLRE
+1344 ESTKLKTGQIVTLRDI
-1359 VREEN
+1359 REEN
-1364 SVLRRNDK
+1364 SILRRADK
-1372 KLVEF
+1372 KLVEY
-1377 RDAQP
+1377 RDASP

-1387 TLLGITKA
+1387 LLLGITKA
-1395 SLGVQSWI
+1395 SLGTQSWI

-1410 TTKVLSSAAIHGKT
+1410 TTKVLSSAAIQGKT
-1424 DEMLGLKENV
+1424 DLMLGLKENV
-1434 ITGHPIPAGT
+1434 ITGHHIPAGT
-1444 GLRDFE
+1444 GLREFE

-1460 ELLQTTR
+1460 ELLQTTK
-1467 EAMTFDEEE
+1467 EAMSFDDEE